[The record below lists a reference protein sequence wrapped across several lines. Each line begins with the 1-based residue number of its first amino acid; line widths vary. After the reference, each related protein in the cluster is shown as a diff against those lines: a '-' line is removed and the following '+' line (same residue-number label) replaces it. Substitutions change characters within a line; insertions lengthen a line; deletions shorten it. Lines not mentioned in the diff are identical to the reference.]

1 MSNPPFLSL
10 VIPAYNEE
18 RRLPATIQQVLSFLR
33 AQPWSWEVLVVDDGS
48 SDQTAAAVEAMIIDE
63 PRARVIR
70 NPHRGKGYTV
80 RTGMLQAGGDYI
92 LFSDA
97 DLAVPIEEWPKLS
110 AALERGYDV
119 VIGSREGTGAQ
130 RIGEPTSRHI
140 MGRVFN
146 LLVRLLAVGG
156 FQDTQCGFKVFRR
169 AAAHDLFGRMRLYD
183 DTTAAPKGAAVTAF
197 DVEIL
202 FLALRQGYK
211 VAEVPVTW
219 RYGEETKVDNVRDSW
234 RNLRDIIKVRWN
246 AIRGRYTD
254 RSAG

>member
-1 MSNPPFLSL
+1 
-10 VIPAYNEE
+10 
-18 RRLPATIQQVLSFLR
+18 
-33 AQPWSWEVLVVDDGS
+33 
-48 SDQTAAAVEAMIIDE
+48 
-63 PRARVIR
+63 
-70 NPHRGKGYTV
+70 
-80 RTGMLQAGGDYI
+80 MLQAGGDYI

-97 DLAVPIEEWPKLS
+97 DLAVPIEEWPKLA

-234 RNLRDIIKVRWN
+234 RNLRDILKVRWN
-246 AIRGRYTD
+246 AISGRYRD
-254 RSAG
+254 ARARP